1 MFQLYFRSKRVK
13 MAQGG
18 NPPFTFGVDD
28 PNDAT
33 MGDTK
38 QSSGCGHGQQGHG
51 CGQQGCGC
59 GGFGCTKNWS
69 HSPIKFNAVENAVDP
84 VTQECLKPAVPLP
97 PLFPTVMKSVPFAS
111 EYAEEHQRVLKL
123 NPSMHLPKQQLHD
136 EVILTE

>member
-1 MFQLYFRSKRVK
+1 

-18 NPPFTFGVDD
+18 NPPFTLELMTLMMLQWEIQ
-28 PNDAT
+28 N
-33 MGDTK
+33 K
-38 QSSGCGHGQQGHG
+38 
-51 CGQQGCGC
+51 
-59 GGFGCTKNWS
+59 
-69 HSPIKFNAVENAVDP
+69 AVD
-84 VTQECLKPAVPLP
+84 VDMDNRDMDVDNRDVDVVVLAVQKIGAILQLSLMQLKMQWTLLLKECLKPAVPLP